1 MVTKIDFCCGQ
12 NYKEISFVNCRYHP
26 NVQIFNSRR
35 ARSKGLCDVNKLVD
49 ETKSHFTEVLRPKES
64 CYFCSTYARI
74 SIKMPTLVELD
85 QLLDIALTTPEIGTV
100 NFNIL
105 RALLHEILRHLN
117 IETKLIDIDNLR
129 SDLKSAGDF
138 IKDGYVEILNREI
151 RSDGTPGTAE
161 SSLKAT
167 VDAEPEETII
177 GEKDNE
183 GRSKSETQTIV
194 VEESETQASE
204 RSPVPQDSPVAPLK
218 PSSGLSVSPD
228 SPTASL
234 KPASGL
240 SVKDHPPP
248 ASRSSVM
255 LVRRSDSFRNLKKII
270 SELQERVEVLE
281 SQPAPT
287 ADPVRSAASL
297 VRKESKTPAHDFVE
311 LINIKRK
318 LEASENSLE
327 GLSDMVDALT
337 ADVNTLKD
345 LLPSLSNQVPSK
357 VTSEIEALK
366 NSFKAFQDGEVS
378 NMSAKN
384 EKLESML
391 ANLMDAMDEIKNKP
405 STKDEGPVSNEISE
419 ALQQKLETLE
429 KQLEGVTAQIQVIE
443 EKIEG
448 TDERFCGA
456 EQASNDTILQV
467 KSLVVG
473 VGDLNDKLA
482 GLDDK
487 LAGLDRGL
495 KNHKTLIED
504 NEMQIHQLKNTITL
518 LQRESLQRAN
528 EEVEKIK
535 GRGHSLFIRYFD
547 KYWEKPYISPCDLKP
562 EVTRQGL
569 TGTHEYTSVCLTYR
583 RLGCICWN
591 NYIIM

>member
-1 MVTKIDFCCGQ
+1 
-12 NYKEISFVNCRYHP
+12 
-26 NVQIFNSRR
+26 
-35 ARSKGLCDVNKLVD
+35 
-49 ETKSHFTEVLRPKES
+49 
-64 CYFCSTYARI
+64 
-74 SIKMPTLVELD
+74 MPTFVELD

-183 GRSKSETQTIV
+183 GRSRSETPTIV
-194 VEESETQASE
+194 VEESETQASQ

-228 SPTASL
+228 SSTASL

-255 LVRRSDSFRNLKKII
+255 LVRRSDSFRNLRKII

-357 VTSEIEALK
+357 VSSEIEELK

-405 STKDEGPVSNEISE
+405 STKDEGPVSIEISE

-429 KQLEGVTAQIQVIE
+429 KQLGVLTAQIQVIE

-456 EQASNDTILQV
+456 EQASNDAMLQV
-467 KSLVVG
+467 KSLGVG

-482 GLDDK
+482 GLDK
-487 LAGLDRGL
+487 GL

-547 KYWEKPYISPCDLKP
+547 KYWKKPYISPCDLKP
-562 EVTRQGL
+562 EVTRQAL
-569 TGTHEYTSVCLTYR
+569 TGTHEYTSVCLTHR